1 MNGRLFWLASYPK
14 SGNTWFR
21 AFLRNLEC
29 DGDGPASINDLG
41 PTSLAASR
49 AWMDEM
55 LGFDTGDLDP
65 GETERLR
72 PAVYRFASRRLRSH
86 AYRKIHDACHQVD
99 GERWIVDAEATAGAL
114 YLIRNPLD
122 IAISYAHHADQSIDE
137 AIAAMADPNHR
148 LARNDGRSL
157 KPQVEQRL
165 LTWSDHVLSWVDNPN
180 FPVHVLR
187 YEDMQAGG
195 AQAFA
200 EAARFLRL
208 DASRPAIER
217 AVAFS
222 SFDTLKSQ
230 ERREPFRERAQISAH
245 FFRKGVV
252 GDWQTTL
259 SGAQIDRIVQA
270 HGPVMRRFGY
280 CDAAGMARAM

>member
-1 MNGRLFWLASYPK
+1 MIGRLFWLASYPK

-21 AFLRNLEC
+21 AFLRNLGGGS
-29 DGDGPASINDLG
+29 DPASINDLG
-41 PTSLAASR
+41 STSLAASR

-72 PAVYRFASRRLRSH
+72 PTVYRFASHRLEGH
-86 AYRKIHDACHQVD
+86 AYRKIHDACHRTD
-99 GERWIVDAEATAGAL
+99 AGTWIVDAEATAGAL

-122 IAISYAHHADQSIDE
+122 VAISYAHHAAHSIDD
-137 AIAAMADPNHR
+137 AIAAMADPDHR
-148 LARNDGRSL
+148 LARDDGTGL

-165 LTWSDHVLSWVDNPN
+165 LTWSDHVMSWVDNPDI
-180 FPVHVLR
+180 PIHVLR
-187 YEDMQAGG
+187 YEDMQTGG
-195 AQAFA
+195 APVFA
-200 EAARFLRL
+200 EAARFLKLEADR
-208 DASRPAIER
+208 SAIER

-230 ERREPFRERAQISAH
+230 EDRDPFRERAQNSAR
-245 FFRKGVV
+245 FFRKGVI

-259 SGAQIDRIVQA
+259 SGAQIDSIVEA
-270 HGPVMRRFGY
+270 HGAVMRRFGY
-280 CDAAGMARAM
+280 CDAAGTPRAM